1 MSLSDPDQTGQS
13 RSSRITAADTEQ
25 AHIQQCKCGRQHP
38 LPGQSPAIELIVDG
52 LAGRWES
59 GRELQDVIMLFT
71 GGITNCRIRSKSAAS
86 TRVPAAVR

>member
-1 MSLSDPDQTGQS
+1 V
-13 RSSRITAADTEQ
+13 
-25 AHIQQCKCGRQHP
+25 
-38 LPGQSPAIELIVDG
+38 IVDG